1 MGSKRSFSDDFAP
14 ASPKFKKAKVTLE
27 EEVIIIMDGLEVEEE
42 QVKDHDGDF
51 VEPDATDSVILLLH
65 ICFLCGMEL
74 DCAPGDLVMKTHYI
88 SHFSPG
94 SLLEMVGQ
102 DVGEKLR
109 CPYSECHI
117 REEMLLQQLNLH
129 LEVVHNKLRML
140 LEKDT
145 SPGMAEVLSIMY
157 DFDGYKEKNF
167 SENEL
172 SPNEEVKSEISL
184 DPPPMK
190 AKIKKTNVDEE
201 YLEVKCDPSLT
212 QPLDIDDEIGE
223 NELLSNEEVKS
234 EKSLDL
240 PPMKVG
246 IEEAQPHDEQL
257 EVNPLYVDEEE
268 EEERNDPPW
277 APHVDD
283 LSDEENDSGES
294 DEEQNDPEPLQSPPD
309 KVLPHNDRLPP
320 SNQTDEVTPLYSV
333 EQIPTTQA
341 VDDQVNGYNFVYG

>member
-1 MGSKRSFSDDFAP
+1 MARTRRQNALWA
-14 ASPKFKKAKVTLE
+14 ASSA
-27 EEVIIIMDGLEVEEE
+27 GL
-42 QVKDHDGDF
+42 F
-51 VEPDATDSVILLLH
+51 IFLLH
-65 ICFLCGMEL
+65 ICLLCKVEL

-109 CPYSECHI
+109 CPYSECHMG
-117 REEMLLQQLNLH
+117 EEMLLQQLNLH
-129 LEVVHNKLRML
+129 LEVVHNKLRLL

-201 YLEVKCDPSLT
+201 YLEVKS
-212 QPLDIDDEIGE
+212 
-223 NELLSNEEVKS
+223 
-234 EKSLDL
+234 
-240 PPMKVG
+240 
-246 IEEAQPHDEQL
+246 
-257 EVNPLYVDEEE
+257 
-268 EEERNDPPW
+268 
-277 APHVDD
+277 D
-283 LSDEENDSGES
+283 LSWTLILTMRSLKMNFRQMKKSKVKHHLRF
-294 DEEQNDPEPLQSPPD
+294 LQ
-309 KVLPHNDRLPP
+309 
-320 SNQTDEVTPLYSV
+320 
-333 EQIPTTQA
+333 
-341 VDDQVNGYNFVYG
+341 